1 MSDSASKWDER
12 ETTSDIKNRSE
23 MQYEYINEY
32 ITNRINS
39 VPGQLLQVPKEHT
52 YTVSCDP
59 CNNQSSNTSWPKQA
73 NSEDGKKDSKGK
85 LNYELDWDFITQMAQ
100 RTAENKD
107 KYVPYNWKNKIDLEE
122 LKQATMR
129 HLLEVMK
136 GYYEDGGR
144 QHGHLEAIALNC
156 QYINYQLKNYPQ
168 KK

>member
-1 MSDSASKWDER
+1 MSDSASKWNER
-12 ETTSDIKNRSE
+12 ETTSDIENRSE
-23 MQYEYINEY
+23 VQYVYINGY
-32 ITNRINS
+32 RTNRIKPVS
-39 VPGQLLQVPKEHT
+39 LELLKESKEHA
-52 YTVSCDP
+52 YTVVRDP
-59 CNNQSSNTSWPKQA
+59 CNNQYSDTSWPKQT
-73 NSEDGKKDSKGK
+73 NSEEGKKDSKGK